1 MKNSTKTV
9 IDGYISKYSFLN
21 HIENEIMDAYSVIND
36 SFNNG
41 GKLLIC
47 GNGGSA
53 ADADHI
59 VGELMK
65 DFIISRKLP
74 KDYIDKYT
82 QFGTNGID
90 LAKSLQGAF
99 PTINL
104 GAHTSLLTAII
115 NDVGSESI
123 FAQQVLGY
131 GQEGDVLL
139 GISTSGNSKNVIN
152 AGMVSRVQNLKTI
165 ALTGQKGGKMSDLF
179 DIMIKVPSTVTDEI
193 QNMHSAVYHLICAM
207 LECERW
213 ER

>member
-1 MKNSTKTV
+1 MKNSTKAALN
-9 IDGYISKYSFLN
+9 GYTYKYSFLS
-21 HIENEIMDAYSVIND
+21 HIKSEIVDAFSVIYD
-36 SFNNG
+36 SFENS
-41 GKLLIC
+41 GKLFIC

-65 DFIISRKLP
+65 NFIISRELSKE
-74 KDYIDKYT
+74 YIDKYN
-82 QFGTNGID
+82 QFGENGIA

-99 PTINL
+99 PVINL
-104 GAHTSLLTAII
+104 GAHTSLITAII
-115 NDVGSESI
+115 NDIGSESI

-152 AGMVSRVQNLKTI
+152 AGMVAKVQNVKTI

-179 DIMIKVPSTVTDEI
+179 DIVIKVPSTITDEI

-213 ER
+213 EK